1 MGRTPKFLL
10 HHLELLGLPWPLPRC
25 TSFPFATSP
34 SPLGTLD
41 FLFSAAFGL
50 SAGSA
55 AAPKSLG
62 CAFVTLHF
70 SSTVHMQPPPPPPST
85 VINLYCKLASF
96 FNPVGST
103 PTPSFVKHFCS
114 GRKLSPYSSLLGVL
128 FFLKAFYIV
137 SKITHFQFLVVGS
150 ALKDVR
156 LHFLLSSTSLHFSLS
171 TETQVQSLPCL
182 VRHKVLN
189 SC

>member
-1 MGRTPKFLL
+1 MQHLQASLALLTFCFLL
-10 HHLELLGLPWPLPRC
+10 HLDCLQGLQPPQKALAALLSHC
-25 TSFPFATSP
+25 TSLARSI
-34 SPLGTLD
+34 
-41 FLFSAAFGL
+41 
-50 SAGSA
+50 
-55 AAPKSLG
+55 
-62 CAFVTLHF
+62 CNR
-70 SSTVHMQPPPPPPST
+70 PPT

-96 FNPVGST
+96 FNPVVST